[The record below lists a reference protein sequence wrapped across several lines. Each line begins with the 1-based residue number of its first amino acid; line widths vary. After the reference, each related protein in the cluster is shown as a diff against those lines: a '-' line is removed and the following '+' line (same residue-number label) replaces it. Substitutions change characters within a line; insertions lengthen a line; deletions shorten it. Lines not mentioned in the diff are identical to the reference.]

1 MTGDPL
7 LLRALTPE
15 DVERVRV
22 WREAT
27 PSLFR
32 TRAPLT
38 PEMQQAFY
46 RETVSARAARDRY
59 WAVTRGIVPG
69 ELVGQVGLCGIEW
82 ENGLAEISLIV
93 APAERQQGAGAQIV
107 RLILRE
113 AFDRMRL
120 KTVWG
125 ECYGNNETGLAFW
138 ENQLTLYRGWSVGW
152 PRRHWWDGQL
162 FDSLLFQFDAQSWA
176 KVTRPSRIGGG
187 YDPNAPGF

>member
-7 LLRALTPE
+7 ILRALTPE
-15 DVERVRV
+15 DVEQVRV

-38 PEMQQAFY
+38 PAMQQDFY
-46 RETVSARAARDRY
+46 RDTLSDRRARDRY
-59 WAVTRGIVPG
+59 WAVHEAAITT
-69 ELVGQVGLCGIEW
+69 ELVGQVGLTGIEW

-93 APAERQQGAGAQIV
+93 APTERQQGAGAQIV

-125 ECYGNNETGLAFW
+125 ECYGNNATGLAFW
-138 ENQLTLYRGWSVGW
+138 AAQLTRYGGSSVLW

-176 KVTRPSRIGGG
+176 KVTRPSRTGGG
-187 YDPNAPGF
+187 V